1 MFPMSAIP
9 RRQFL
14 KSSVASS
21 LVTAAEPRSFAGVRS
36 SPIVTT
42 FSHEDHRRRLLNIQR
57 CEQTIRT
64 CLRRHTITSYLSGQ
78 AAYNLG
84 EYPSRTPWV
93 PDENDEQELDQL
105 RDHGITLIQIMEE
118 WNDLLRLFGG
128 NKFTAVNPPGLS
140 RFLAM
145 AHKRGMK
152 VLLYISTGFMQA
164 TDPDFRADW
173 ARPGRLQLV
182 HWNMARCSPASPGW
196 RAYLL
201 PRIVRILD
209 EYEIDGLYNDFGY
222 LPLSGPPAQHT
233 ADEVLAFRET
243 ANHDGALE
251 DLLFLLHSE
260 VKRRGGILKLHQDG
274 LLSPHT
280 AKLYDYLWVGEGID
294 NADRLRE
301 AAKNYAPFVVPCFD
315 MSRLKMDDPNEAYLH
330 TVPYVQFPL
339 LMAGRPFTGER
350 ALVPGVKYY
359 PSSWTDRW
367 RSIWRYYQDHRKG
380 PFTYGIWDYFP
391 GRPECREI
399 HARWLKLYSLLASEG
414 TRAYIQIADATFF
427 RDPLPD
433 SIVASAFAGRESY
446 LVIANYG
453 RGARTVT
460 LTEDYVRADT
470 NAGPRAAVWE
480 VAQRSLLILKR
491 IPQS

>member
-1 MFPMSAIP
+1 MPTIL
-9 RRQFL
+9 RRRFL
-14 KSSVASS
+14 QSGVASS
-21 LVTAAEPRSFAGVRS
+21 LVAAAAPRPGDRS
-36 SPIVTT
+36 PTIDTT
-42 FSHEDHRRRLLNIQR
+42 FSQEDHRRRLLNIQE
-57 CEQTIRT
+57 CEQAIRV
-64 CLRRHTITSYLSGQ
+64 CLRKHTITSYLSGQ

-84 EYPSRTPWV
+84 EYPSRMRWAPN
-93 PDENDEQELDQL
+93 ENDERELDNL

-118 WNDLLRLFGG
+118 WNDLLRIFGG
-128 NKFTAVNPPGLS
+128 NKFTAVNPPGLR
-140 RFLAM
+140 RFISM
-145 AHKRGMK
+145 AHNRNIK

-164 TDPDFRADW
+164 TDPDFRGEW

-201 PRIVRILD
+201 PRILSILD
-209 EYEIDGLYNDFGY
+209 EYEVDGLYDDFGY
-222 LPLSGPPAQHT
+222 VPLSGPPAQHT
-233 ADEVLAFRET
+233 ANEVLAFTET
-243 ANHDGALE
+243 ASHDGALE

-274 LLSPHT
+274 LLCPHT

-294 NADRLRE
+294 NADTLRE
-301 AAKNYAPFVVPCFD
+301 ATKNYDPFVVPCFD

-330 TVPYVQFPL
+330 TIPYVQFPL

-359 PSSWTDRW
+359 PSPWTDRW
-367 RSIWRYYQDHRKG
+367 RSIWKYYQHHPEG

-399 HARWLKLYSLLASEG
+399 HARWLKSYSLLVSEG

-433 SIVASAFAGRESY
+433 SVVASAFAGREFY
-446 LVIANYG
+446 LVLANYG
-453 RGARTVT
+453 RGPRTVT
-460 LTEDYVRADT
+460 LTQDHVRADA
-470 NAGPRAAVWE
+470 NGDRPASVWN
-480 VAQRSLLILKR
+480 VAPRSLLILKR
-491 IPQS
+491 ISQS